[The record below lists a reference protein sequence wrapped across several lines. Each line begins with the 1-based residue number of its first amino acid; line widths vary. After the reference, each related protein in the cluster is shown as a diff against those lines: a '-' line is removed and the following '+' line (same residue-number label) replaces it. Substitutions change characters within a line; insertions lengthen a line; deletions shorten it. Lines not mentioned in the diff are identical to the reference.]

1 MITTNVFQRTFHIK
15 RCGSEGTAF
24 AIDRDSKQYLITAHH
39 VIEGI
44 KSGDKIEIFHERQW
58 KNLTVNV
65 VGVGSGT
72 VDVAVLACPIQIAP
86 QHPLEA
92 TSGGLLYGQP
102 VFFLGFPFGL
112 DSGGEKIN
120 RGLPLPFVKAGIVSA
135 VIFENSTKI
144 YIDAHGNQGFSGG
157 PVVFM
162 PNNQS
167 LNQNAEYKVAG
178 VVVHYPVRHIPI
190 VNECGDTIV
199 DNHGEPIGYTPENP
213 GIVVAV
219 GIRHATDLIDTNPI
233 GFKLLADQNN
243 L

>member
-15 RCGSEGTAF
+15 RCASEGTAF
-24 AIDRDSKQYLITAHH
+24 AIDRGSKQYLITARH
-39 VIEGI
+39 VTEGI
-44 KSGDKIEIFHERQW
+44 RSGDEIEIFHERQW
-58 KNLTVNV
+58 KNLAVNV
-65 VGVGSGT
+65 VGVGTGS

-86 QHPLEA
+86 LYPLEA
-92 TSGGLLYGQP
+92 TSVGLICGQP

-112 DSGGEKIN
+112 DGGGEQIN

-135 VIFENSTKI
+135 FASENF

-167 LNQNAEYKVAG
+167 VNQNAEYKVAG
-178 VVVHYPVRHIPI
+178 IVVHYPVRYIPI

-199 DNHGEPIGYTPENP
+199 DNYGKPIGYTPENP

-219 GIRHATDLIDTNPI
+219 DIRHATNLIDMNPI
-233 GFKLLADQNN
+233 GFKL
-243 L
+243 